1 MIANNPVFVWLFL
14 TAWIWAGFA
23 AYFLHRIGK
32 GYGKFTTLA
41 RGAEVLFG
49 MIAIQSGFWF
59 VGCGA
64 AYLFT
69 SGWVS
74 YAQAFHWLFTSQGC
88 MVWWGVSFVATL
100 IGVVREVRD
109 DLANNR
115 NFGNGIGDAIGLTFA
130 GMVVYWLYL
139 LFAYLVSIIV
149 VLG

>member
-115 NFGNGIGDAIGLTFA
+115 NFGNGIGDAIGLTLA